1 MTTYSLDAL
10 LSQFWPVDCY
20 MSGSNCCCLSCKE
33 ASHETGKV
41 VCYSPVFKNLPQ
53 FGVIHTVKWSRCRRF
68 SGILCFLSDPRNVGN
83 LISSSSAFSI
93 SSLYIWKFSV
103 HILLKPNLKDF
114 EHDLASMWNECKCVV
129 VWTFFGI
136 GMKTDLVQSCG
147 HCWVFQICC
156 PIECSTFTA
165 LSFWI
170 RNSSIGVLSAP
181 LTLSIVMLPKAHL
194 TSYSRMSGSMSDHT

>member
-103 HILLKPNLKDF
+103 HILLKPSLKNF
-114 EHDLASMWNECKCVV
+114 EHYFASMWNECSCAVV
-129 VWTFFGI
+129 CIAVLWDCSETFSF
-136 GMKTDLVQSCG
+136 QSQRTRRIFVG
-147 HCWVFQICC
+147 KVMSLLFNTLFRFVMAFLQGASVF
-156 PIECSTFTA
+156 
-165 LSFWI
+165 
-170 RNSSIGVLSAP
+170 
-181 LTLSIVMLPKAHL
+181 
-194 TSYSRMSGSMSDHT
+194 